1 MRDTPTVPDHAQYL
15 TFLLA
20 DEEYAIGILRVREII
35 EYDTLTRLPSAPRDV
50 RGVINLRG
58 SVVPVVDLSVRF
70 GLPERAPTRR
80 TCIIIVEVAVQG
92 EDVVMGI
99 MADAV
104 SQVVDL
110 RAEDIEPP
118 PPFGTRARMEHI
130 AGMGRSGSRFVV
142 ILDIDAILARDL
154 AGELGLVEALA
165 TGGVGGRAE
174 VPEPAGA

>member
-1 MRDTPTVPDHAQYL
+1 MRDTLTGPDQAQYL

-70 GLPERAPTRR
+70 GLPERVPTRR
-80 TCIIIVEVAVQG
+80 TCIIIVEVAMHG

-99 MADAV
+99 LADAV

-110 RAEDIEPP
+110 GADDIEPP
-118 PPFGTRARMEHI
+118 PPFGTRARMEHL
-130 AGMGRSGSRFVV
+130 AGMGRSGNKFVL
-142 ILDIDAILARDL
+142 ILNIDAILSHDL
-154 AGELGLVEALA
+154 AGELSAVADASSAGLAA
-165 TGGVGGRAE
+165 QPA
-174 VPEPAGA
+174 PAGA